1 MSELMTQ
8 KEILYT
14 IKAARDSVWVIENTI
29 EKLNNGSTASLN
41 FKGNIQRNISHLKLV
56 VATQE
61 IVDSGEDIS
70 DLQEAIVMGEA
81 KLAENIW
88 PSEDQIL

>member
-1 MSELMTQ
+1 MTQ

-14 IKAARDSVWVIENTI
+14 IKAARDSVWVIEDTI
-29 EKLNNGSTASLN
+29 EKINNGSTASLR
-41 FKGNIQRNISHLKLV
+41 FKRNIQRNIEHLKIV
-56 VATQE
+56 VAKQE

-70 DLQEAIVMGEA
+70 DLQEAIVIGET

-88 PSEDQIL
+88 PSENEIL